1 MVGIV
6 KMPEELEDQGGTGGI
21 QDDGSHGSDFLDDD
35 VVVDAGY
42 IIPSDDDELVFGQD
56 GSGIPQPIINDEFA
70 NDIGFKDFER
80 TSGIRYV
87 ASGGTPEEIAERQR
101 LLNEAEQA
109 EMNQL
114 IDDGNTK
121 NLALIFLAVGAVAVG
136 G

>member
-21 QDDGSHGSDFLDDD
+21 QDDGSHGSDFLDDN

>member
-21 QDDGSHGSDFLDDD
+21 QDDGSHGSDFLDDN

-109 EMNQL
+109 EMNQF
-114 IDDGNTK
+114 IDDGNTR